1 MFTVQLEKLALAVEQ
16 QQGGDARA
24 RASFLVLTQTL
35 LLSLG
40 ELNETQHLLT
50 AQRVY
55 LLLEPPL
62 LELIRNSSSQVTP
75 PLSFIIHLPNRKKIN
90 SLFALFQVTEPH
102 VSIPQSSALT
112 SYLSRHDSQESFG
125 FSLLSL
131 LGDFITA
138 LRCHDTSF
146 RGKTKKKTSVLIM

>member
-1 MFTVQLEKLALAVEQ
+1 MLAVEQ

-75 PLSFIIHLPNRKKIN
+75 PSSFKLSSIYP
-90 SLFALFQVTEPH
+90 TERR
-102 VSIPQSSALT
+102 LT
-112 SYLSRHDSQESFG
+112 HS
-125 FSLLSL
+125 
-131 LGDFITA
+131 
-138 LRCHDTSF
+138 LRCS
-146 RGKTKKKTSVLIM
+146 RRRKRLMLSSLSPSLQR

>member
-1 MFTVQLEKLALAVEQ
+1 MLAVEQ

-75 PLSFIIHLPNRKKIN
+75 PSSFIIHLPNRKKIEA
-90 SLFALFQVTEPH
+90 LFALFQEEKETH
-102 VSIPQSSALT
+102 VIIPQSFSAALT
-112 SYLSRHDSQESFG
+112 DYLSRCDRQDTYFG
-125 FSLLSL
+125 FTLLSL
-131 LGDFITA
+131 LGDFISA

-146 RGKTKKKTSVLIM
+146 RGKKKKTSPS